1 MHGHDV
7 EQRFSQIRR
16 AAFRGPAAAGALVD
30 AGKGPVTDNTVTVG
44 EILLRHAGFVKKMG
58 LDAPYPGESSAHGE
72 LKKTDALMSGSPA
85 PGTYTEMNE
94 RQSPTNGALP

>member
-16 AAFRGPAAAGALVD
+16 AAFRGPAAAEALAD

-44 EILLRHAGFVKKMG
+44 EILLRHAGFAKKMG
-58 LDAPYPGESSAHGE
+58 LDAPYLGKSSAQGK
-72 LKKTDALMSGSPA
+72 LKKRMPSSLTAAGPSAA
-85 PGTYTEMNE
+85 P
-94 RQSPTNGALP
+94 RPTRI

>member
-7 EQRFSQIRR
+7 GQRFSQIRR
-16 AAFRGPAAAGALVD
+16 AAFHGPAAAGALVN

-58 LDAPYPGESSAHGE
+58 AGLYIIT
-72 LKKTDALMSGSPA
+72 KK
-85 PGTYTEMNE
+85 YV
-94 RQSPTNGALP
+94 PTMRIRKG

>member
-16 AAFRGPAAAGALVD
+16 AAFCGPAAAGALAD

-58 LDAPYPGESSAHGE
+58 AGLYIITKKYAPTMRIRKG
-72 LKKTDALMSGSPA
+72 
-85 PGTYTEMNE
+85 
-94 RQSPTNGALP
+94 

>member
-16 AAFRGPAAAGALVD
+16 AAFCGPAAAGALAD

-58 LDAPYPGESSAHGE
+58 LDAPYLGKSSAHGE
-72 LKKTDALMSGSPA
+72 LKKRMPSSLTAAGPSAA
-85 PGTYTEMNE
+85 PRLT
-94 RQSPTNGALP
+94 PT

>member
-16 AAFRGPAAAGALVD
+16 AAFCGPAAAGALAD

-44 EILLRHAGFVKKMG
+44 EILLCHAGFVKKMG
-58 LDAPYPGESSAHGE
+58 LDAPYLGKSSAHGE
-72 LKKTDALMSGSPA
+72 LKKRTPSFPTAA
-85 PGTYTEMNE
+85 GTSAART
-94 RQSPTNGALP
+94 PTPI

>member
-1 MHGHDV
+1 MN
-7 EQRFSQIRR
+7 
-16 AAFRGPAAAGALVD
+16 

-58 LDAPYPGESSAHGE
+58 AGCALPGQILSPWGTE
-72 LKKTDALMSGSPA
+72 KTDALMSGSPA

-94 RQSPTNGALP
+94 RQSPANGALP